1 MPARR
6 QSQPIEA
13 NVAQP
18 EGSYWQDD
26 IYLAPTSDVDGRKRW
41 QTIILLLADKL
52 KAEDGDTALVKLGL
66 FEKPE

>member
-6 QSQPIEA
+6 HSQPIEA

-18 EGSYWQDD
+18 EGCYWQDN

-41 QTIILLLADKL
+41 QTIILLLAGKL
-52 KAEDGDTALVKLGL
+52 KAEDGDTALAKFRL
-66 FEKPE
+66 FEKSE